1 MKFKTLE
8 ISNIASIEHAF
19 IDFCDPVMANESLFL
34 IYGET
39 GAGKTTILDAICL
52 ALYKKTPRLAKQA
65 QESYFDD
72 SMKTSQNKAISIS
85 DVRQYLRKGAL
96 KGYVELIYEGNDGE
110 VYTANLTFSFSEK
123 AKTLQNWEWTLWCG
137 NEKIGNKEM
146 DINPIVERT
155 VGLGFEQFC
164 RVTMLA
170 QGEFTKFLKSD
181 TKDKS
186 EILEKITGTG
196 IYSLIGNRIFE
207 EAKCVEEALN
217 WAEKEIESIKAL
229 SEEERT
235 ALTEEKQRLTDS
247 FNALSEQKNALDA
260 AKQWL
265 QNKEKFE
272 NDRKQATEKVNQG
285 VQQLQSPEFVEKQ
298 QIVTGYKKAA
308 EAINALTSVA
318 SHQKELEHNR
328 EIEKKL
334 YEDCYVA
341 ITGGDLFRNQ
351 QIEQQEQQLA
361 EIDKFLA
368 ENEPRAEMFAESQTI
383 VERLQQSV
391 KGRCEA
397 AENRSKADEIEQTEL
412 PKIAQEQ
419 KEADENLTAKKT
431 ENERIQTNLKQKQDA
446 LAAAGT
452 AKLQD
457 ALAESNHRKDLATA
471 AITNLKNF
479 ESTKNAYN
487 QVVER
492 IAKRKASIEE
502 CQKELESQTACVA
515 EADKAKREAENLYNS
530 LETSVSDHARLLR
543 AKLKV
548 GDTCPVCHH
557 TVDKV
562 MDDAEFMALLE
573 PLRKVLDEKTEE
585 FTKADSKRKEIQ
597 AQIKTDSTQLTEDE
611 TDAEQKKNAYEN
623 AQQAAEQSCKAM
635 DMVFD
640 NNSLAA
646 AEQTLNQCQQTI
658 AEINEKIRAA
668 EKIRSEIDQLFKEKN
683 KIDDEIAKINNR
695 LTELNEKSYQ
705 FQTNI
710 ANFRSNAQLS
720 DKNAE
725 EALMSVAP
733 KIVYPDWQA
742 NIEATIQK
750 LSTDAANYMEM
761 NRKKTELTSLTENQ
775 KSLRNKS
782 LDVRRQVEEMFPDWQ
797 PSKAPVEFIRNNG
810 DIDSGWNALL
820 SSSSTL
826 KGKTNQIIENL
837 QKERQTI
844 DEFLQTSQMEEN
856 RLRELATIGSEQV
869 TAYEKQIAELN
880 KIIDQAQGAVKL
892 ANQQLEQHLK
902 QKPKFE
908 ETLDITAIDELIS
921 NISEQATMTNRRI
934 GEIDKDFKTDA
945 ENARQRQQKELEIK
959 KKRAEFELWSRLRSL
974 FGDKEGKKFRT
985 IAQSYI
991 LKELLNKA
999 NHFLEQLSDRYKLDC
1014 QDDSLGI
1021 LVRDMYLG
1029 GTIRPVNMVSGGESF
1044 VVSLA
1049 LALGLS
1055 SIIGNG
1061 QTTDMLFID
1070 EGFGTLDSNTLDVV
1084 MNTLERLRET
1094 GNRKVGIISHVETL
1108 YERIPLKIVVERNAG
1123 KAAKVRLVKN

>member
-19 IDFCDPVMANESLFL
+19 IDFRDPVLASESLFL

-52 ALYKKTPRLAKQA
+52 ALYKKTPRLANQA
-65 QESYFDD
+65 QESYSDD
-72 SMKTSQNKAISIS
+72 SMKTSQNEKVSIS
-85 DVRQYLRKGAL
+85 DIRQYLRKGAL
-96 KGYVELIYEGNDGE
+96 NGYVELTYEGNDGE
-110 VYTANLTFSFSEK
+110 EYTANLSFRISES
-123 AKTLQNWEWTLWCG
+123 AKTLQKSVWTFKHG
-137 NEKIGNKEM
+137 DDIYNRDN
-146 DINPIVERT
+146 DINPIVART
-155 VGLGFEQFC
+155 VGLEFEQFC

-181 TKDKS
+181 ARNKS

-196 IYSLIGNRIFE
+196 IYSRIGNRIFE
-207 EAKCVEEALN
+207 DAKNAEEALN
-217 WAEKEIESIKAL
+217 WAEKEMENIKAL

-235 ALTEEKQRLTDS
+235 SLTEEKQRLTES
-247 FNALSEQKNALDA
+247 FNALSEQRNAFET

-265 QNKEKFE
+265 QTKEKFE
-272 NDRKQATEKVNQG
+272 NNRMQATEKANQG
-285 VQQLQSPEFVEKQ
+285 MLQLQSPEFTEKQ
-298 QIVTGYKKAA
+298 QLATDYRKAA
-308 EAINALTSVA
+308 EAINALASIA

-334 YEDCYVA
+334 YEDCYLA
-341 ITGGDLFRNQ
+341 ITSGDLFRNQ

-361 EIDKFLA
+361 KIDKFIA
-368 ENEPRAEMFAESQTI
+368 ENESRAEMFAASQTI
-383 VERLQQSV
+383 VERLQQCV
-391 KGRCEA
+391 DGRRKA
-397 AENRSKADEIEQTEL
+397 AESRTKAEEIEQTEL

-419 KEADENLTAKKT
+419 KEANEKISAKKT
-431 ENERIQTNLKQKQDA
+431 ENERIQTSLKQKQEA
-446 LAAAGT
+446 LAATGT

-457 ALAESNHRKDLATA
+457 ALTESNRRKDLATA

-479 ESTKNAYN
+479 ESTRNAYN
-487 QVVER
+487 QAVER
-492 IAKRKASIEE
+492 IAKHKASIEE
-502 CQKELESQTACVA
+502 CRKTAESQTACVA
-515 EADKAKREAENLYNS
+515 EADNAKREAETLYNS

-543 AKLKV
+543 AKLKT
-548 GDTCPVCHH
+548 GDTCPVCGQR
-557 TVDKV
+557 VNEV
-562 MDDAEFMALLE
+562 VNDADFMAMLE
-573 PLRKVLDEKTEE
+573 PLRKALDEKTEA
-585 FTKADSKRKEIQ
+585 FTKADSKRKELQ
-597 AQIKTDSTQLTEDE
+597 AQINAESKQLTEDE
-611 TDAEQKKNAYEN
+611 TDAAQKKTEYEN
-623 AQQAAEQSCKAM
+623 ARQSAEQSCKAI
-635 DMVFD
+635 DTAFD
-640 NNSLAA
+640 NGSLAA
-646 AEQTLNQCQQTI
+646 AEQALNKCQQTI
-658 AEINEKIRAA
+658 AEINGKIKEA
-668 EKIRSEIDQLFKEKN
+668 EKIQSEVNQLFEEKN
-683 KIDDEIAKINNR
+683 NIDAEISKINNR
-695 LTELNEKSYQ
+695 LTELNDKAHQY
-705 FQTNI
+705 QTNI

-725 EALMSVAP
+725 EALLSVAA
-733 KIVYPDWQA
+733 KIVYPDWQS
-742 NIEATIQK
+742 NIEATIEK
-750 LSTDAANYMEM
+750 LNADAANYTEK
-761 NRKKTELTSLTENQ
+761 NRKKTELAALTDNQ
-775 KSLRNKS
+775 KALRNKS
-782 LDVRRQVEEMFPDWQ
+782 LDVRRQIEEMFPDWQ
-797 PSKAPVEFIRNNG
+797 PSKTPVEFTRNNG

-820 SSSSTL
+820 SSSSNL
-826 KGKTNQIIENL
+826 QGKTRQIVDSL
-837 QKERQTI
+837 QKDQQTI
-844 DEFLQTSQMEEN
+844 DGFLQASKMAES
-856 RLRELATIGSEQV
+856 RLRELAAIGSEQV
-869 TAYEKQIAELN
+869 NEYEKQITELN
-880 KIIDQAQGAVKL
+880 KTIDQAQGAAKL

-902 QKPKFE
+902 QKPEFE
-908 ETLDITAIDELIS
+908 ETLDIAAIDELIS
-921 NISEQATMTNRRI
+921 NISEQATLTNRQI
-934 GEIDKDFKTDA
+934 GEIEKEFKNDA

-959 KKRAEFELWSRLRSL
+959 NKRTEFELWSRLRSL
-974 FGDKEGKKFRT
+974 FGDKDGKKFRT

-1108 YERIPLKIVVERNAG
+1108 YERIPLKIVVERSAG
-1123 KAAKVRLVKN
+1123 KAAKIRIVKD